1 MAETDDVRRKRL
13 LFRSWHRGTKE
24 TDQVL
29 GSFADKYLAGFS
41 PEQLDAY
48 DRLLDLEDVDLWD
61 WLTGRDDPPPEARSE
76 VLSLLL
82 DFSLTDPAV

>member
-1 MAETDDVRRKRL
+1 MAETDAVRRKRL

-29 GSFADKYLAGFS
+29 GSFADAHLDGFT
-41 PEQLDAY
+41 PEQLDTY

-61 WLTGRDDPPPEARSE
+61 WLTGRGDPPVE
-76 VLSLLL
+76 VQSDVLRLLL
-82 DFSLTDPAV
+82 DFRLTDPAV